1 MVHTVPVRQEKELV
15 NLSRQQ
21 KITHTPKN
29 NKIKIKMLEQ
39 NGGRARATGYK
50 QNSGLR
56 WKKISPKS
64 RIQAT
69 DPKPP
74 NKIFREHWKREI
86 SCCQAQRHQTRPI
99 KTGCANGLTQ
109 SPPIT
114 EQSQKA
120 LLLIYLFFFPR
131 QISSSFCSAGG

>member
-1 MVHTVPVRQEKELV
+1 
-15 NLSRQQ
+15 
-21 KITHTPKN
+21 
-29 NKIKIKMLEQ
+29 MLEQ

-50 QNSGLR
+50 QNSGLH

-69 DPKPP
+69 DPKLP

-99 KTGCANGLTQ
+99 KTGCANGLTTGAPRGTLGIALMQ
-109 SPPIT
+109 QIT
-114 EQSQKA
+114 SQVPVRS
-120 LLLIYLFFFPR
+120 L
-131 QISSSFCSAGG
+131 QV